1 MKYLRVFGL
10 AILAGVMIA
19 LGGLA
24 YVACCAYETT
34 GVGKII
40 GSILFATGLLAVCAF
55 GLFLY
60 TGRIGY
66 AFEKKA
72 DYLLA
77 LLVGYLGNIVGAC
90 GVGYFC
96 FATAPFTS
104 GKMGDVV
111 ATIANSRDI
120 LAGGETWYSALL
132 LGVLCGVLVFVGVD
146 LFKRKPG
153 VIGTLALIFAV
164 ATFVVGG
171 TEHCIANMFYFSA
184 ANHWNGG
191 TVVDIL
197 LVTLGNSLGSLGFWG
212 LLKLGGLVVK
222 GQEPAS
228 K

>member
-1 MKYLRVFGL
+1 MKYLRVFAL
-10 AILAGVMIA
+10 AVLAGVMIA

-34 GVGKII
+34 GVGKIL
-40 GSILFATGLLAVCAF
+40 GSVLFSAGLLSVCAF

-77 LLVGYLGNIVGAC
+77 LLVGYLGNIIGAC
-90 GVGYFC
+90 GIGYLC

-104 GKMGDVV
+104 GKMGAVV
-111 ATIANSRDI
+111 EGISSSRDI
-120 LAGGETWYSALL
+120 LNQGETWYSALL
-132 LGVLCGVLVFVGVD
+132 LGVLCGILVFVGVD

-153 VIGTLALIFAV
+153 VIGTIALILAV
-164 ATFVVGG
+164 TVFVVGG

-191 TVVDIL
+191 TLLDIA
-197 LVTLGNSLGSLGFWG
+197 LVTLGNSLGSLFYWG
-212 LLKLGGLVVK
+212 LLKLGGLIVK
-222 GQEPAS
+222 APEA
-228 K
+228 KA